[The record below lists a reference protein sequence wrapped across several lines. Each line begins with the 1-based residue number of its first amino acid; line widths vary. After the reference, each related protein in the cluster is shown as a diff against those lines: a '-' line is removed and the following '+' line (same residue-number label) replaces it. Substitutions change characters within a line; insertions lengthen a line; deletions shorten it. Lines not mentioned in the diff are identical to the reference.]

1 MKKSRFTDEQ
11 IVGFLRQAEAG
22 VAVKELCRQNGFSD
36 ATFYKWRA
44 KFGGMQAGEATRLRE
59 TEAEN
64 AKLKKLLA
72 EAHLHIEVTL
82 PRFNVHQA
90 KQP

>member
-1 MKKSRFTDEQ
+1 MKKSRFSDEQ

-22 VAVKELCRQNGFSD
+22 VAVKELCRTNGFSD

-44 KFGGMQAGEATRLRE
+44 KYGGMQAGEATRLRE
-59 TEAEN
+59 IEAEN

-72 EAHLHIEVTL
+72 ERDLEIEVMKEIN
-82 PRFNVHQA
+82 R
-90 KQP
+90 KKW

>member
-22 VAVKELCRQNGFSD
+22 VAVKELCRQTGFSD

-72 EAHLHIEVTL
+72 EAHLYIEALKVGFGVK
-82 PRFNVHQA
+82 R
-90 KQP
+90 